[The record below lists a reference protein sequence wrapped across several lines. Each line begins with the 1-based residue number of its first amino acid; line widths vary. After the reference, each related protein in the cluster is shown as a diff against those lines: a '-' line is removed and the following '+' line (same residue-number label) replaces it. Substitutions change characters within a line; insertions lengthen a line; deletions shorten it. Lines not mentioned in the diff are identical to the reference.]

1 MNRYIY
7 EGGSFR
13 RNSERYD
20 ERVKGE
26 AVYRLHSRR
35 FESITKEEFQALKA
49 AVWGESD
56 DSCHR
61 GGSAVEKAKRK
72 KFETESF
79 STFCSEA
86 IRLQYTLY
94 TY

>member
-1 MNRYIY
+1 VNRYIY

-49 AVWGESD
+49 AVG
-56 DSCHR
+56 R
-61 GGSAVEKAKRK
+61 KR
-72 KFETESF
+72 
-79 STFCSEA
+79 
-86 IRLQYTLY
+86 
-94 TY
+94 